1 MAKTNAPPVAIPEDG
16 DDMDPRKHENEDLQ
30 SPRQRENTVNEGDA
44 PVTGPGP
51 AHNLQQE
58 QAHGHAPDSV
68 EEPTGHQAQGP
79 TDPGVETQA
88 RRATDPNA
96 ATADVPVEPE
106 PAPARAHAVPPQSPA
121 LFDQDLDQ
129 AHTRW
134 RDLQATF
141 VDDPREAMER
151 ADGLVEEIVITL
163 TSSLTTRTSELRD
176 RWKHADQSDTEQLR
190 LALRDYRAMLEQLLA
205 MPGPG

>member
-1 MAKTNAPPVAIPEDG
+1 
-16 DDMDPRKHENEDLQ
+16 MDPRKHEDEDLQ
-30 SPRQRENTVNEGDA
+30 SPRQRDTTVYEGDT
-44 PVTGPGP
+44 PMKGPGP

-58 QAHGHAPDSV
+58 QTHGNAPGSV

-79 TDPGVETQA
+79 TDPDVGIQD
-88 RRATDPNA
+88 RRSTGPNA
-96 ATADVPVEPE
+96 ADVPVEPE

-163 TSSLTTRTSELRD
+163 TGSLTTRTSELRD
-176 RWKHADQSDTEQLR
+176 RWKNADQSDTEQLR

-205 MPGPG
+205 MSGPG